1 MTGKSEVKVKESMSN
16 ANTKNVIEIP
26 DFLTVRE
33 LASLMQVSP
42 IDVIK
47 ELMANGI
54 MANINQQIDFDTAA
68 IVAEEFDF
76 EATRPVVIVEEEVEE
91 GERPLWRRILA
102 GEAAVDLE
110 QRPPVITMLGHVDHG
125 KTSLLDLIRH
135 TNVQAG
141 EAGGITQHMGAYQV
155 KHNDSLITFLDTP
168 GHEAF
173 TAMRA
178 RGAQA
183 TDIAILV
190 VAADDGVMPQ
200 TREAVDHARAAQVPI
215 IVALNKI
222 DLPNAN
228 PPAVKQ
234 QLADIGLVPDEWD
247 GDTMVIEVSAKEE
260 WGIDDLLEAILLIAE
275 DIDPRANPHAPATGT
290 VLEARVE
297 RGRGPVATVLV
308 QNGTLRTGD
317 TLLIGEHYGRIKSMF
332 DYMGNQVKEA
342 GPATPVSVSGL
353 NGLPGAGDQFEVV
366 ESEKVARRVVAD
378 RALEAELAPAER
390 RGISLDE
397 FFSRLQEGE
406 VKTLNLVVKADVQG
420 SLEPLVSSLEK
431 LSRDNEEVDLEIL
444 HASTGNITES
454 DIMLASASD
463 AVVLGFN
470 VDIDSAA
477 RVTASNEEVE
487 IKIYNIIYKL
497 LEDIEL
503 AMRGLLGPSFVENI
517 IGRAEVRA
525 VFQISGV
532 GAVAGCY
539 MRTGLARRN
548 AQARVIRNTQLLH
561 TGPVS
566 SLKHLQENVRE
577 VRTGFE
583 FGVSVSGFNDYQ
595 PGDIIEFFE
604 VQRVERS

>member
-1 MTGKSEVKVKESMSN
+1 MSD
-16 ANTKNVIEIP
+16 ANTKNIIEIP

-76 EATRPVVIVEEEVEE
+76 EATRPVVVIEEEEE
-91 GERPLWRRILA
+91 RGERPVWRQILA
-102 GEAAVDLE
+102 EEATTDLVP
-110 QRPPVITMLGHVDHG
+110 RPPVITMLGHVDHG
-125 KTSLLDLIRH
+125 KTSLLDVIRH
-135 TNVQAG
+135 TDVQAG

-155 KHNDSLITFLDTP
+155 THNDSLITFLDTP

-228 PPAVKQ
+228 PPSVKQ
-234 QLADIGLVPDEWD
+234 QLADIGLIPDEWD
-247 GDTMVIEVSAKEE
+247 GDTMVIEVSAREE
-260 WGIDDLLEAILLIAE
+260 WGIEDLLEAILLVAE
-275 DIDPRANPHAPATGT
+275 DLEPRANPDAEATGT
-290 VLEARVE
+290 VLEARLE
-297 RGRGPVATVLV
+297 RGRGVVATVLV
-308 QNGTLRTGD
+308 QNGTLQTGD
-317 TLLIGEHYGRIKSMF
+317 TLLVGEHYGRIRSMF
-332 DYMGNQVKEA
+332 DYRGNPLKEA

-353 NGLPGAGDQFEVV
+353 NGMPDAGDQFEVV
-366 ESEKVARRVVAD
+366 ESEKVARKVVAE
-378 RALEAELAPAER
+378 RALEADSGPTER

-406 VKTLNLVVKADVQG
+406 TKTLNLIVKADVQG
-420 SLEPLVSSLEK
+420 SLEPVVTSLEK
-431 LSRDNEEVDLEIL
+431 LSHDNEEVDLEIL
-444 HASTGNITES
+444 HASTGNISES

-470 VDIDSAA
+470 VDIDTAA
-477 RVTASNEEVE
+477 RVTASNEGIE
-487 IKIYNIIYKL
+487 IKLYNIIYKL
-497 LEDIEL
+497 LEDVEL
-503 AMRGLLGPSFVENI
+503 AMRGLLGPTFAETI

-532 GAVAGCY
+532 GAVAGSY
-539 MRTGLARRN
+539 MRTGIARRN
-548 AQARVIRNTQLLH
+548 AQARVIRDTRLLH

-583 FGVSVSGFNDYQ
+583 FGVSVSGFNDYEA
-595 PGDIIEFFE
+595 GDIIEFFE
-604 VQRVERS
+604 MQRVEAA